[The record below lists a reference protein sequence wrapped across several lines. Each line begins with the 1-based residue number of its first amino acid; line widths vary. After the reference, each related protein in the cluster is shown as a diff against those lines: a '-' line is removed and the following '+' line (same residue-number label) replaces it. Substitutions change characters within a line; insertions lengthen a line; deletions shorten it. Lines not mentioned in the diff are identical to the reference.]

1 MNQSL
6 AAGLSGYKRGTGKLR
21 ALCQSSHP
29 KLIQVA
35 ARAGRALLPPCVWP
49 DSPTSPS
56 TPYISQCLP
65 CSQQPG
71 DLSDL
76 SAACCLQPPGHP
88 HCHPGRPAAL
98 DMSIGHSSMWSH
110 ARQHSSGW
118 DMCLP
123 SGRIRIWPCVLI
135 ALHVFCLKHFQSP
148 PVAILCG
155 VWQQRLQSRARETW
169 LHDALFLPK
178 FQL

>member
-6 AAGLSGYKRGTGKLR
+6 AAGPSGYKRGTGKLR

-35 ARAGRALLPPCVWP
+35 ARAGRALLPPCAWP
-49 DSPTSPS
+49 DSHTSPS
-56 TPYISQCLP
+56 IPYISQCLP

-88 HCHPGRPAAL
+88 HCQPGRPAAL
-98 DMSIGHSSMWSH
+98 DMSIVPPCGAMPGNT
-110 ARQHSSGW
+110 AQAGTCACPVGGSG
-118 DMCLP
+118 
-123 SGRIRIWPCVLI
+123 SGP
-135 ALHVFCLKHFQSP
+135 VF
-148 PVAILCG
+148 
-155 VWQQRLQSRARETW
+155 
-169 LHDALFLPK
+169 
-178 FQL
+178 